1 MRTWLGHAIVGVVI
15 VSIGRYLEW
24 RWWAILVVMVAVAFV
39 LEMALSR
46 GRRVPGHL
54 GAVSIAAD
62 DPLMVAAVEQ
72 ARQTWGT
79 FRRLYGEHPETSI
92 VKFRL
97 RTKSG
102 DIENVWGVRHTW
114 KDGKTQR
121 LEDTLNDII
130 IGLLEAAFQK
140 KVQRAEQER
149 ARHSD
154 ELHEHECGDL
164 RVLVDADLGAVDR
177 RHPDDRLDPVVI
189 EQERDQHQERLTIPA
204 QLVERLPQADERKS
218 NRVVTAAFIGF
229 ERRCRLP
236 HAKEQWQ

>member
-102 DIENVWGVRHTW
+102 DIENVWGDLIELRADEASVSLRTPPVGAADVRDPRMTISVA
-114 KDGKTQR
+114 
-121 LEDTLNDII
+121 DII
-130 IGLLEAAFQK
+130 DWQVMFSDGTLRGGFTQQATFRIIERDRGRLPRKYAEQLARYRTLEA
-140 KVQRAEQER
+140 
-149 ARHSD
+149 
-154 ELHEHECGDL
+154 
-164 RVLVDADLGAVDR
+164 
-177 RHPDDRLDPVVI
+177 
-189 EQERDQHQERLTIPA
+189 PA
-204 QLVERLPQADERKS
+204 
-218 NRVVTAAFIGF
+218 
-229 ERRCRLP
+229 
-236 HAKEQWQ
+236 